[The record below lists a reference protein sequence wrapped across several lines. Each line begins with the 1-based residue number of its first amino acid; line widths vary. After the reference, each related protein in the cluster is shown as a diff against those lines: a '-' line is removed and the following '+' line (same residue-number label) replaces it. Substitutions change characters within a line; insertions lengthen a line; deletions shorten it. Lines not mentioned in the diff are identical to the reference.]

1 MEELLLNLHMHTR
14 YSDGTGTYAEIGKA
28 ALASGLDV
36 VIVTDHN
43 ILVNGPEGY
52 FQEGKRRVLM
62 LLGEE
67 IHNQARLPQKSH
79 LLVFGAGCE
88 LACYAPNL
96 PRLINHIQQNNGM
109 AFIAHPFEEAL
120 PLFGETDIT
129 WENWEVDGFTGIEIW
144 NGLSEI
150 KNVIHGRLS
159 AAFYAFFPQ
168 YIANG
173 PEAAALKKWDELT
186 ASGKKI
192 VAICGSDAHAMIKK
206 MGPFHKIIFP
216 YEFHF
221 RSINNHLLTDTPL
234 TGDLAEDRKMVYKAL
249 RQGRLFIGY
258 DLPASTTGFRFN
270 AHGKDQTAE
279 MGDEINIDSG
289 ITLRIK
295 LPMRTECRLLKDSQ
309 VIKTWQNREICTFI
323 ATQPGVYRVECSID
337 YLGKSRGWIFSNPIY
352 VYDHQ

>member
-1 MEELLLNLHMHTR
+1 MEELLLNLHMHSK
-14 YSDGTGTYAEIGKA
+14 YSDGTGTHAEIGKA
-28 ALASGLDV
+28 ALDSGLDV

-52 FQEGKRRVLM
+52 YQEGKRRMLM
-62 LLGEE
+62 LVGEE

-79 LLVFGAGCE
+79 LLVFAAGCE

-96 PRLINHIQQNNGM
+96 TKLLNHVQQTNGM
-109 AFIAHPFEEAL
+109 AFIAHPFEDAL
-120 PLFGETDIT
+120 PLFGEDDIT
-129 WENWEVDGFTGIEIW
+129 WENWEENGYTGIEIW

-150 KNVIHGRLS
+150 KSVIHGRLS
-159 AAFYAFFPQ
+159 AAFYALFPQ
-168 YIANG
+168 YIARG
-173 PEAAALKKWDELT
+173 PEAAALKKWDDLT
-186 ASGKKI
+186 GSGKKV

-206 MGPFHKIIFP
+206 MGPFQRRIFP

-234 TGDLAEDRKMVYKAL
+234 TGDLPEDRKMVYKAL

-258 DLPASTTGFRFN
+258 DLPASTLGFRFN

-279 MGDEINIDSG
+279 MGDEINLNSG
-289 ITLRIK
+289 ITFRIK
-295 LPMRTECRLLKDSQ
+295 LPMRTECRLLKDGL

-323 ATQPGVYRVECSID
+323 ATQPGIYRVECYID

-352 VYDHQ
+352 VFDHQ

>member
-14 YSDGTGTYAEIGKA
+14 YSDGTGTHAEIGKA

-67 IHNQARLPQKSH
+67 IHDQARLPQKSH

-88 LACYAPNL
+88 LACYAPS
-96 PRLINHIQQNNGM
+96 PRKLINHVQQNNGM
-109 AFIAHPFEEAL
+109 AFIAHPFEATL

-168 YIANG
+168 YIAHG
-173 PEAAALKKWDELT
+173 PEASALKKWDELT
-186 ASGKKI
+186 TSGKKI
-192 VAICGSDAHAMIKK
+192 VAICGSDAHAMVKK
-206 MGPFHKIIFP
+206 LGPFQKIIFP

-221 RSINNHLLTDTPL
+221 RGINNHLLTDTPL

-289 ITLRIK
+289 ITFRIK

-309 VIKTWQNREICTFI
+309 VIKTWSNREICTFI
-323 ATQPGVYRVECSID
+323 GTQPGVYRVECSID

-352 VYDHQ
+352 VYDYK